1 MRIITLSYILAFVM
15 FSYYIQ
21 STKPIPPGLRDG
33 DRAVQNGSVLEPP
46 RESHNKSVNV
56 DAVKAEASE
65 LQKLSDTIPGEADQ
79 ISRGAL
85 PKDMVDNL
93 KKIEKLAKHLRSEVS
108 P

>member
-1 MRIITLSYILAFVM
+1 MRTSSLSSFLVFVV
-15 FSYYIQ
+15 FFLGVQ

-46 RESHNKSVNV
+46 RETHSKTVNV
-56 DAVKAEASE
+56 DAMKAEATQ
-65 LQKLSDTIPGEADQ
+65 LQKLADAMPGDVDQ
-79 ISRGAL
+79 ISKRAL
-85 PKDMVDNL
+85 PKNMVDNL

>member
-1 MRIITLSYILAFVM
+1 MRIITLSYILVLVM
-15 FSYYIQ
+15 FSYCIQ
-21 STKPIPPGLRDG
+21 STKTIPPGLRDG

-56 DAVKAEASE
+56 DAVKAEARD
-65 LQKLSDTIPGEADQ
+65 LQKLSDTIPGDADQ
-79 ISRGAL
+79 ISKGAL

>member
-1 MRIITLSYILAFVM
+1 MRMMTLSSILMFVI
-15 FSYYIQ
+15 SLYYMQ

-46 RESHNKSVNV
+46 RETHSKSVNV
-56 DAVKAEASE
+56 DAMRTEASE
-65 LQKLSDTIPGEADQ
+65 LQKLADTIPGDADQ
-79 ISRGAL
+79 ISKGAL

-93 KKIEKLAKHLRSEVS
+93 KKIEKLAKHLRSEVT